1 MFSIDVRTG
10 ATNQPIMMIAEL
22 KGMTISFPPAPIL
35 ILRTYKQIQN
45 NILQINV
52 ILE

>member
-1 MFSIDVRTG
+1 MKVSTG
-10 ATNQPIMMIAEL
+10 ATNQPKMIMAEL
-22 KGMTISFPPAPIL
+22 KGITISFEPSPIL
-35 ILRTYKQIQN
+35 TLLMYKQIQN